1 LFVCV
6 CVCVFVC
13 VCVCVCVCVRL
24 AAFCEQSARW
34 HVLEINSVPSVRVVE
49 SKHLCDISGH
59 IASTL
64 A

>member
-1 LFVCV
+1 
-6 CVCVFVC
+6 
-13 VCVCVCVCVRL
+13 
-24 AAFCEQSARW
+24 
-34 HVLEINSVPSVRVVE
+34 VLEINSVPSVRVVE